1 MKDANTGSPD
11 SLSHDYL
18 EIQKNVQGRV
28 STYTSKGRKKKKSV
42 SEYVEMS
49 HSEISKNHQGQK
61 MSDSGDHTT
70 YMPKQDLV
78 YGFDGEQYIESDY
91 SRVYSTTSKWRA
103 MQSRHG
109 RGHANPVHEEE
120 NLGIQNENFE

>member
-1 MKDANTGSPD
+1 
-11 SLSHDYL
+11 
-18 EIQKNVQGRV
+18 
-28 STYTSKGRKKKKSV
+28 
-42 SEYVEMS
+42 
-49 HSEISKNHQGQK
+49 
-61 MSDSGDHTT
+61 
-70 YMPKQDLV
+70 MPKLDLV

-120 NLGIQNENFE
+120 NLGI